1 MTWATVQ
8 CVRAVSSAARSHAW
22 ARASGIHGS
31 HGRVLTPTCW
41 CTRRPLTSSAVQP
54 NKSEHARQQFREDGL
69 AEREADSKDV
79 KEAEKRG
86 FDPSNYKSQDGEEL
100 NERLTF
106 REEASAERVAD
117 AQDVDAAE
125 RRGYNPNDYKKP
137 PSEED
142 VRKDFEQDAAAE
154 READAKDLA
163 AAKERGYNPADYEK
177 SGESEQDKMRDDF
190 REDALAESEANQ
202 ENNAAAQ
209 RRGFN
214 RYPASFVLPTTV
226 PHIDRLTKSE
236 AHHRQKL
243 LHLLNLM
250 NLPQFL
256 HAFAYGSG
264 VFSQTPTA
272 KRQPNG
278 TPPMIDMV
286 ISVQNPVHWHSR
298 NMINNPSHYP
308 WWVRM
313 APSWVLRRVQNMGA
327 GVWYIPYVKVE
338 DKDLLQWD
346 SLYLSGRMQKPVAT
360 LFDSTEGRVPLA
372 EQANLASALRA
383 SFLLLPER
391 FNERDLYTKM
401 ASLSYMGDFRM
412 RVPGGEN
419 KNKIRNIVENQHTW
433 FRFMC
438 ADLVTR
444 FRFVTV
450 ESNPNMEWLQ
460 LKVGSPH

>member
-125 RRGYNPNDYKKP
+125 RRGYNPDDYKKP

-338 DKDLLQWD
+338 DK
-346 SLYLSGRMQKPVAT
+346 VC
-360 LFDSTEGRVPLA
+360 
-372 EQANLASALRA
+372 ASAHADRQIRCRLRR
-383 SFLLLPER
+383 P
-391 FNERDLYTKM
+391 
-401 ASLSYMGDFRM
+401 
-412 RVPGGEN
+412 V
-419 KNKIRNIVENQHTW
+419 VQ
-433 FRFMC
+433 
-438 ADLVTR
+438 
-444 FRFVTV
+444 
-450 ESNPNMEWLQ
+450 
-460 LKVGSPH
+460 GSPSVGQSVSERAYAEAGGHPIRLHGRPRAPCRAGELGVCAACVIFAVARALQ

>member
-22 ARASGIHGS
+22 PRASGIHGS
-31 HGRVLTPTCW
+31 HGRVLAPTCW
-41 CTRRPLTSSAVQP
+41 STRRPLTSSAVQP

-106 REEASAERVAD
+106 REEASAERAAD

-125 RRGYNPNDYKKP
+125 RRGYNPDDYKKP
-137 PSEED
+137 PSEEA

-163 AAKERGYNPADYEK
+163 AAEERGYNPADYEK

-190 REDALAESEANQ
+190 REDALAEREANQ
-202 ENNAAAQ
+202 ENNAAAR

-236 AHHRQKL
+236 AQHRQKL

-338 DKDLLQWD
+338 DK
-346 SLYLSGRMQKPVAT
+346 VC
-360 LFDSTEGRVPLA
+360 
-372 EQANLASALRA
+372 ASAHADRQIRCRLRR
-383 SFLLLPER
+383 P
-391 FNERDLYTKM
+391 
-401 ASLSYMGDFRM
+401 
-412 RVPGGEN
+412 V
-419 KNKIRNIVENQHTW
+419 VQ
-433 FRFMC
+433 
-438 ADLVTR
+438 
-444 FRFVTV
+444 
-450 ESNPNMEWLQ
+450 
-460 LKVGSPH
+460 GSPSVGQSVSERAYAEAGGHPIRLHGRPRAPCRAGELGVCAACVIFAVARALQ